1 MPEKDIL
8 DKEYSIWKAQN
19 SMFQKSEVVAKLE
32 HRLNTRAQWEKEQS
46 CIQQP
51 DPNSTFRCY
60 PVGWDYYIHW
70 TRHQF
75 RNTETEKHSWETV

>member
-32 HRLNTRAQWEKEQS
+32 HRLNTRAQWEK
-46 CIQQP
+46 
-51 DPNSTFRCY
+51 
-60 PVGWDYYIHW
+60 
-70 TRHQF
+70 
-75 RNTETEKHSWETV
+75 TELHTAARS